1 MNLRNCVCPLLN
13 YKMLRTLSYLNLV
26 LAVVYFLGWL
36 QNGSGWIIA
45 GLLFTV
51 VFNWL
56 VLRNIEQASFGWS
69 FPQWFTAV
77 LTLLFAFFTG
87 YSAILLSLSTIEY
100 SNYQWDT
107 LLLIFLGFLFS
118 CTLLSHLFLS
128 RPKIS

>member
-13 YKMLRTLSYLNLV
+13 HKMLRTLSYLNLV
-26 LAVVYFLGWL
+26 LAVIYFLGWL
-36 QNGSGWIIA
+36 QNGNGWIIT

-56 VLRNIEQASFGWS
+56 VLRSIEQARSGWS
-69 FPQWFTAV
+69 FPQWFTAGF
-77 LTLLFAFFTG
+77 TLLFALFTG

>member
-13 YKMLRTLSYLNLV
+13 HKMLRTLSYLNLV
-26 LAVVYFLGWL
+26 LAVIYFLGWL
-36 QNGSGWIIA
+36 QNGNGWIIA

-56 VLRNIEQASFGWS
+56 VLRNIEQSRSGWS
-69 FPQWFTAV
+69 FPQWFTAGF
-77 LTLLFAFFTG
+77 TLLFALFTG

>member
-1 MNLRNCVCPLLN
+1 MNLRNCTCSLLN
-13 YKMLRTLSYLNLV
+13 YKMLRTLSYLNLI

-56 VLRNIEQASFGWS
+56 VLRSMEQAISGWS
-69 FPQWFTAV
+69 FAQWFTAV
-77 LTLLFAFFTG
+77 FTLLFALFTG
-87 YSAILLSLSTIEY
+87 YSATLLSLSTIEY
-100 SNYQWDT
+100 SNYQWNT

-118 CTLLSHLFLS
+118 GTLLIQLFLS

>member
-1 MNLRNCVCPLLN
+1 MNLRNCICSLLN
-13 YKMLRTLSYLNLV
+13 YKMLRTLSYLNLI

-56 VLRNIEQASFGWS
+56 VLRSMEQVISGWS
-69 FPQWFTAV
+69 FAQWFTAV
-77 LTLLFAFFTG
+77 FTLFFALFTG
-87 YSAILLSLSTIEY
+87 YSATLLSLSTIEY
-100 SNYQWDT
+100 SNYQWNT

-118 CTLLSHLFLS
+118 GTLLIHLFMS